1 MKNKT
6 KRNKAKTPKSKRNN
20 IEKNTANKTPNKREK
35 FGRFLDKKDSIARK
49 NKKENKLSKKDE
61 LNKKTLAYATKIDDI
76 ILNFAIFKNTRR
88 FFSKIAY
95 FIKRR
100 FSKIKF
106 EIFGL
111 NVTKLIN
118 LLKTRKI
125 PLSKVSITDNGLTF
139 TTEGKY
145 YEKTKKILCETGYE
159 YNAEVLSKTYKFLQV
174 INAKKL
180 FATTLVCLGIFY
192 LVSSCLLLKISI
204 NLEVENVTKLLE
216 SNGIKIGVSL
226 KNIDEKKLESILLK
240 NMDLSFCD
248 VRLTGNT
255 LYVKVTKSP
264 EITKPTIPSPDDV
277 IVANT
282 DCILSR
288 QLIYS
293 GTAVKKFGDVIK
305 KGDVLVLNKIFVDDN
320 LSLPVIASGDVYGLI
335 QKKSVVTIPK
345 TRKEKV
351 FTGKIKKI
359 TTLGLNKKFKTAKSP
374 FTFFE
379 SSEKVCLVSTI
390 LPLYKRTITYKEF
403 KYATVTY
410 DENKVVNDIYKK
422 EKEKLANSVPLKAKI
437 SRSWFDLTFDGEN
450 FLLTSYIEYEDK
462 VSTLSS
468 LNNQN

>member
-6 KRNKAKTPKSKRNN
+6 KLKRAKTPKSKRNN

-35 FGRFLDKKDSIARK
+35 FGRFLNKKDSIARK

-61 LNKKTLAYATKIDDI
+61 RNTKLLGYASKIDNI
-76 ILNFAIFKNTRR
+76 ILNSILFKNTKQ
-88 FFSKIAY
+88 FISKTSS

-100 FSKIKF
+100 FSRIKLK
-106 EIFGL
+106 IFGL
-111 NVTKLIN
+111 NVTKLLNI
-118 LLKTRKI
+118 LKNRKI
-125 PLSKVSITDNGLTF
+125 PLCEVSVIDNGIIVTIQ
-139 TTEGKY
+139 GKY
-145 YEKTKKILCETGYE
+145 YAKTKKILDETGYE
-159 YNAEVLSKTYKFLQV
+159 YDTEVLSKTYNFLRLV
-174 INAKKL
+174 NAKKA
-180 FATTLVCLGIFY
+180 FAITLVCLGIFY

-204 NLEVENVTKLLE
+204 NAEVENVTKLLE
-216 SNGIKIGVSL
+216 ANGIKIGVSL
-226 KNIDEKKLESILLK
+226 NNIDEKKLESLLLK
-240 NMDLSFCD
+240 NMDIGFCD

-255 LYVKVTKSP
+255 LHIKVTKSP
-264 EITKPTIPSPDDV
+264 EIDKPTVPSPDAV
-277 IVANT
+277 VVATT
-282 DCILSR
+282 DCILYR

-320 LSLPVIASGDVYGLI
+320 LSLPVLASGDVYGLI

-345 TRKEKV
+345 TRREKV

-359 TTLGLNKKFKTAKSP
+359 TTLGLNKKFKKVKSP
-374 FTFFE
+374 FALCE
-379 SSEKVCLVSTI
+379 SSEEVCLVSTI

-410 DENKVVNDIYKK
+410 DENKVVNNIYIK
-422 EKEKLANSVPLKAKI
+422 EKEKLINAIPLKAKV
-437 SRSWFDLTFDGEN
+437 SRSWFDLTFNSEN
-450 FLLTSYIEYEDK
+450 FLLTSFIEYEDK